1 MRRACLK
8 IQSGPAAVGF
18 GGGQGGEACASPQR
32 AATAEPTPANAKKRA
47 AGTLLISRPAH
58 HAVNRVPAET
68 DYPEIRNK
76 NGRDALSFWSRNA
89 LEKVPPYPQRSG
101 GRFSKAFMP
110 KRLMQSGRLYFGF
123 RDSPGRGLGKTG
135 GEALPAVKLPG
146 LVGFRG
152 ILANAMPSQPGDKII
167 ISRTS

>member
-1 MRRACLK
+1 MRRACLN
-8 IQSGPAAVGF
+8 IQSGAAAGDF
-18 GGGQGGEACASPQR
+18 GGDQGGASPQADCRR
-32 AATAEPTPANAKKRA
+32 AAHVNSPQLTCRGLGSQWAKPTKRRA
-47 AGTLLISRPAH
+47 AGPLLISRPAH

-135 GEALPAVKLPG
+135 GEALPAVKGNLD
-146 LVGFRG
+146 F
-152 ILANAMPSQPGDKII
+152 AMASH
-167 ISRTS
+167 RR